1 MKLSIATVLEALRSA
16 IASEVRG
23 GVFVGRPDDAVGGLY
38 IVPVRYAS
46 SPLSERAGPMPGV
59 RRPEPGYELG
69 CLLVASPGDDFATLE
84 DGIAF
89 LRSRPVL
96 AVGEETIRIVPADY
110 SLGQLT
116 RVFRGLGVSLRLA
129 LSFDV
134 LVGGGT

>member
-1 MKLSIATVLEALRSA
+1 VSVATVLEALRSA
-16 IASEVRG
+16 IASEVGG
-23 GVFVGRPDDAVGGLY
+23 GVFVGRPDDAVAGLY
-38 IVPVRYAS
+38 VVPVRYAS
-46 SPLSERAGPMPGV
+46 SPLSQRAGPLPGE

-84 DGIAF
+84 GGIAL

-96 AVGEETIRIVPADY
+96 AVGDETIRIVPADY

-129 LSFDV
+129 LSFEV
-134 LVGGGT
+134 LVGGGA